1 MKEVKQIGL
10 DILVDENINGSNLA
24 EEVAHF
30 LEENGYTVLGA
41 MFHEDLTDVYRDE
54 YGYSME

>member
-10 DILVDENINGSNLA
+10 DILVDESINGSNLA
-24 EEVAHF
+24 EEVACF
-30 LEENGYTVLGA
+30 LEKNGYAVLGA

-54 YGYSME
+54 Y